1 MKIRELLHLYGM
13 FQRLFLIVCI
23 LLISG
28 LSSYQAQELIIE
40 GSVIDRSSR
49 EALSRVSI
57 VADETT
63 LGASTRSDGSYR
75 IKLKTPGD
83 YKLYFSY
90 VGYAEEM
97 RTVSKSDFPKK
108 GSQTITLNVAL
119 IFKSTELPEV
129 SISAESKPDTVHGT
143 QAYNIADFAF
153 LGTDD
158 IALLTYEKNIK
169 RGANIMRL
177 KSEGQ
182 NFTTLPENPTELF
195 TDFKQRIYAMYEHS
209 VLALEPVGN
218 FFDTLKLD
226 KEEFANR
233 IKPIEDS
240 LDQKLLYS
248 DYKWFYPKFNY
259 FLFDRNNE
267 KNEAL
272 TTVENEELMEL
283 YRSEY
288 KYLSPRK
295 RLEATQMEYE
305 TGIDR
310 EEYAALMSDFPNSMY
325 FEPLYAPA
333 LLVFDTIMIFD
344 HYSNTLKK
352 FNKYCDLVGE
362 VPIYYHTLT
371 DDGSKWEQQ
380 LIQDIHTQEIYGLF
394 KSKGSYYLRQIDTRN
409 GRLLSNF
416 KLTHRYVE
424 QIKIRDGWVYYLYRP
439 FGSIQ
444 NVYLY
449 KEEIH

>member
-1 MKIRELLHLYGM
+1 ML
-13 FQRLFLIVCI
+13 QRLCLIVFS
-23 LLISG
+23 LLFSG
-28 LSSYQAQELIIE
+28 LSPFQAQELIVE
-40 GSVIDRSSR
+40 GTVMDRSTR
-49 EALSRVSI
+49 EFLSRVS
-57 VADETT
+57 VVVDETNW
-63 LGASTRSDGSYR
+63 GASTRNDGFYR

-97 RTVSKSDFPKK
+97 RTISKSDFPNE
-108 GSQTITLNVAL
+108 GSKTITRSVAL

-129 SISAESKPDTVHGT
+129 TISAESRPDTVHGT

-158 IALLTYEKNIK
+158 MALLTYEKSIK
-169 RGANIMRL
+169 RNASIMRL
-177 KSEGQ
+177 NSEIPR
-182 NFTTLPENPTELF
+182 FTKLPENPTELF
-195 TDFKQRIYAMYEHS
+195 TDFKQRIYAIYDHT
-209 VLALEPVGN
+209 VYALEPVGN
-218 FFDTLKLD
+218 FFDTLQLD
-226 KEEFANR
+226 KEEFTNR
-233 IKPIEDS
+233 IRPIEDS
-240 LDQKLLYS
+240 LDHKLLYS
-248 DYKWFYPKFNY
+248 DYKWFYPRFNY
-259 FLFDRNNE
+259 FLFDRHSE
-267 KNEAL
+267 KSEAL

-333 LLVFDTIMIFD
+333 LLVFDTIMVFD

-352 FNKYCDLVGE
+352 FNKYSDLIGE

-371 DDGSKWEQQ
+371 EDGSKWEQQ

-394 KSKGSYYLRQIDTRN
+394 KSKGSYYLRQIDTGD

-444 NVYLY
+444 NIYLY
-449 KEEIH
+449 KEEIR